1 MICFGEQQIVL
12 ILAMVKK
19 SFITK
24 PVTAIQDF
32 PVQFIFLRILNKE
45 KEASKTLD
53 IKGFKALLVG
63 LNLYR

>member
-1 MICFGEQQIVL
+1 
-12 ILAMVKK
+12 MVKK

>member
-1 MICFGEQQIVL
+1 M
-12 ILAMVKK
+12 LAMVKK

-45 KEASKTLD
+45 KEASQTLD
-53 IKGFKALLVG
+53 FKRFEALLVSMK
-63 LNLYR
+63 L